1 MSDHEGP
8 SGAGDDELSLPK
20 ATVQKLIAGE
30 PSVSTAPDILSS
42 KESRDLII
50 ECCVEFIHMISTEA
64 NEICEKEAK
73 KTISPEH
80 IVGALKTLGFES
92 YVEEV
97 EGVLKDH
104 KQAQKDREKKTSKFE
119 ASGKSEE
126 ELLHEQQR
134 LFEASRARFQA
145 TQ

>member
-8 SGAGDDELSLPK
+8 SGAADDELSLPK
-20 ATVQKLIAGE
+20 ATVQKLIAE
-30 PSVSTAPDILSS
+30 ILPKDILSS

-92 YVEEV
+92 YIEEV

-126 ELLHEQQR
+126 ELLNEQEK
-134 LFEASRARFQA
+134 LFAASRARFQA
-145 TQ
+145 GQ

>member
-20 ATVQKLIAGE
+20 ATVQKLIAE
-30 PSVSTAPDILSS
+30 ILPKDILSS

-92 YVEEV
+92 YIEEV

-126 ELLHEQQR
+126 QLLAEQQQ
-134 LFEASRARFQA
+134 LFEASRARFHAGQ
-145 TQ
+145 

>member
-8 SGAGDDELSLPK
+8 SGAADDELSLPK
-20 ATVQKLIAGE
+20 ATVQKLIAE
-30 PSVSTAPDILSS
+30 ILPKDILSS

-126 ELLHEQQR
+126 QLLAEQQQ
-134 LFEASRARFQA
+134 LFEASRARFHAGQ
-145 TQ
+145 

>member
-1 MSDHEGP
+1 MSDHEGT
-8 SGAGDDELSLPK
+8 SGAVDDELSLPK
-20 ATVQKLIAGE
+20 ATVQKLIA
-30 PSVSTAPDILSS
+30 
-42 KESRDLII
+42 
-50 ECCVEFIHMISTEA
+50 EFIHMISTEA

-126 ELLHEQQR
+126 ELLNEQEK
-134 LFEASRARFQA
+134 LFAASRARFQA
-145 TQ
+145 GQ

>member
-8 SGAGDDELSLPK
+8 SGTADDELSLPK
-20 ATVQKLIAGE
+20 ATVQKLIAE
-30 PSVSTAPDILSS
+30 ILPKDILSS

-97 EGVLKDH
+97 EGILKDH

-126 ELLHEQQR
+126 ELLNEQEK
-134 LFEASRARFQA
+134 LFAASRARFQA
-145 TQ
+145 GQ

>member
-1 MSDHEGP
+1 
-8 SGAGDDELSLPK
+8 
-20 ATVQKLIAGE
+20 
-30 PSVSTAPDILSS
+30 
-42 KESRDLII
+42 
-50 ECCVEFIHMISTEA
+50 MISTEA

-92 YVEEV
+92 YIEEV

-126 ELLHEQQR
+126 QLLAEQQQ
-134 LFEASRARFQA
+134 LFEASRARFHAGQ
-145 TQ
+145 

>member
-8 SGAGDDELSLPK
+8 SSAADDELSLPK
-20 ATVQKLIAGE
+20 ATVQKLIAE
-30 PSVSTAPDILSS
+30 ILPKDILSS

-126 ELLHEQQR
+126 QLLAEQQQ
-134 LFEASRARFQA
+134 LFEASRARFHAGQ
-145 TQ
+145 

>member
-8 SGAGDDELSLPK
+8 SGAADDELSLPK
-20 ATVQKLIAGE
+20 ATVQKLIAE
-30 PSVSTAPDILSS
+30 ILPKDILSS

-92 YVEEV
+92 YIEEV

-126 ELLHEQQR
+126 QLLAEQQQ
-134 LFEASRARFQA
+134 LFEASRARFHAGQ
-145 TQ
+145 

>member
-8 SGAGDDELSLPK
+8 SGAADDELSLPK
-20 ATVQKLIAGE
+20 ATVQKLIAE
-30 PSVSTAPDILSS
+30 ILPKDILSS

-126 ELLHEQQR
+126 ELLREQEK
-134 LFEASRARFQA
+134 LFAASRARFEA

>member
-30 PSVSTAPDILSS
+30 PSVSTAPVSTQADGCQFYSEILPKDILSS

-50 ECCVEFIHMISTEA
+50 ECCVGMPFPLPCSLCDTPADYHLQPEFIHMISTEA

-80 IVGALKTLGFES
+80 IVGALKVKYLVVGGL
-92 YVEEV
+92 YNA
-97 EGVLKDH
+97 H
-104 KQAQKDREKKTSKFE
+104 HA
-119 ASGKSEE
+119 
-126 ELLHEQQR
+126 
-134 LFEASRARFQA
+134 
-145 TQ
+145 